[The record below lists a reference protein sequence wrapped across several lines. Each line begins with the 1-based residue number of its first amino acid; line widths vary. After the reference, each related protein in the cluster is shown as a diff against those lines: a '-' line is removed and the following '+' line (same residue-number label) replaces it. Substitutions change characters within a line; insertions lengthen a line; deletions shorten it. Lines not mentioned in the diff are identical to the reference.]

1 MKKRGKELTKLDDIM
16 TMLAHED
23 PLASSHRAHRLAG
36 EHRGHWE
43 CHIEPDW
50 LLIWYATDTH
60 IVFTRTGTHAD
71 LFG

>member
-43 CHIEPDW
+43 CQIEPDW

-60 IVFTRTGTHAD
+60 IVFGRTGTHAD